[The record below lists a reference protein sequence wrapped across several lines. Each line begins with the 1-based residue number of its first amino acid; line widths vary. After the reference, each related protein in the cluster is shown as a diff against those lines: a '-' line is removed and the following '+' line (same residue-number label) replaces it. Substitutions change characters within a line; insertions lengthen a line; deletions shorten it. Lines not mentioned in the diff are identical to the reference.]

1 MIAHVLRLTIGEW
14 LKIRRR
20 WIHWILLGL
29 IVLIS
34 QVILWGS
41 YVGHHSSDDPFGTL
55 IPPYE
60 YNDTEGSIVV
70 TCNDVVEGRAEEKFA
85 LISGKLVGEEREKAG
100 AEAVEWRKS
109 CEGYLT
115 PGEAQ
120 RPFTLPYSVGDW
132 TGWALAVFVIPIL
145 ILTASVMGIEYG
157 LGTLRTTLARGV
169 GRWQL
174 LSGKLIMLMGAV
186 VAAVVGIGVLIGIAS
201 LLAGVIPPAE
211 EESLIVNDG
220 GAWLDAVRGPAK
232 LVFAL
237 APYVA
242 LGVFLTV
249 LTQSTAQGISLS
261 MGYYVI
267 ELILA
272 PVLGGLADWLEKV
285 LDIALLGKNAT
296 EWMST
301 ASTTEAQ
308 QALGT
313 VVGQPDTI
321 RGLLHLAGVH
331 GGLGCRR
338 TLGLP
343 AQRRHRRKGGVTQPT
358 EIA

>member
-20 WIHWILLGL
+20 WMPWILLGL

-34 QVILWGS
+34 QGILWGS
-41 YVGHHSSDDPFGTL
+41 YVAHHVSDDPFGAL

-100 AEAVEWRKS
+100 AEAVEWRKT

-115 PGEAQ
+115 PEEAR

-132 TGWALAVFVIPIL
+132 TDGALLFFVIPIL
-145 ILTASVMGIEYG
+145 ILVASVMGIEYG

-169 GRWQL
+169 GRWQM

-186 VAAVVGIGVLIGIAS
+186 AAAVIGIGVLVGIAS

-211 EESLIVNDG
+211 EGSLIANDG
-220 GAWLDAVRGPAK
+220 GAWLDAVTGTAK

-249 LTQSTAQGISLS
+249 LTQSTAQGIALS
-261 MGYYVI
+261 MGYYVV
-267 ELILA
+267 EGILP
-272 PVLGGLADWLEKV
+272 PVLGGVADWLAKAMDV
-285 LDIALLGKNAT
+285 ALLGENAT

-301 ASTTEAQ
+301 ASATEAQ

-313 VVGQPDTI
+313 VVGQPDTL
-321 RGLLHLAGVH
+321 RAFFVLLAYTAVLVAAA
-331 GGLGCRR
+331 LW
-338 TLGLP
+338 LF
-343 AQRRHRRKGGVTQPT
+343 QRRDVTGARG
-358 EIA
+358 E

>member
-1 MIAHVLRLTIGEW
+1 MIAHVLRLSIGEG

-20 WIHWILLGL
+20 WMPWILLGL
-29 IVLIS
+29 VVLIS
-34 QVILWGS
+34 QGFLWGS
-41 YVGHHSSDDPFGTL
+41 YVAHHVSDDPFGAL

-60 YNDTEGSIVV
+60 YNDSEGSIVV

-85 LISGKLVGEEREKAG
+85 LISGKLVGEERERVD
-100 AEAVEWRKS
+100 AEAVDWREA
-109 CEGYLT
+109 CQGYLT
-115 PGEAQ
+115 PEEAQ
-120 RPFTLPYSVGDW
+120 RAFTLPYSVGDW
-132 TGWALAVFVIPIL
+132 TEGSLLFFVIPIL
-145 ILTASVMGIEYG
+145 ILAASVMGIEYG

-174 LSGKLIMLMGAV
+174 LSGKLIMLMGAG
-186 VAAVVGIGVLIGIAS
+186 VAAVIGIGVLICIAS
-201 LLAGVIPPAE
+201 LLAGVIPPGE
-211 EESLIVNDG
+211 EGSLIVNDG
-220 GAWLDAVRGPAK
+220 GAWLNAVKA
-232 LVFAL
+232 LAQLSFAL

-249 LTQSTAQGISLS
+249 LTSSTAQGIALS

-272 PVLGGLADWLEKV
+272 PTLGGLADWLEKV
-285 LDIALLGKNAT
+285 LDIALLGENAT

-313 VVGQPDTI
+313 VVEQPDTLRAFFVI
-321 RGLLHLAGVH
+321 LAYTAV
-331 GGLGCRR
+331 LVAA
-338 TLGLP
+338 TLWLF
-343 AQRRHRRKGGVTQPT
+343 QRRDVTGARG
-358 EIA
+358 E

>member
-1 MIAHVLRLTIGEW
+1 MIAHVLRLSIGEW

-20 WIHWILLGL
+20 WIPWILLGL
-29 IVLIS
+29 VVLIS
-34 QVILWGS
+34 QGLLWVS
-41 YVGHHSSDDPFGTL
+41 YAAYHVSDDPFGAL

-60 YNDTEGSIVV
+60 HNDSEGSIVV

-85 LISGKLVGEEREKAG
+85 LISGKLAGEERQRVD
-100 AEAVEWRKS
+100 AEAVEWSKICSGYVTPEEARKV
-109 CEGYLT
+109 
-115 PGEAQ
+115 
-120 RPFTLPYSVGDW
+120 FTLPYSVGDW
-132 TGWALAVFVIPIL
+132 AEEALLFFVIPIL
-145 ILTASVMGIEYG
+145 ILAASVMGIEYG

-174 LSGKLIMLMGAV
+174 LSGKLVMLMGVV
-186 VAAVVGIGVLIGIAS
+186 VAAVIGIGVLIGIAS
-201 LLAGVIPPAE
+201 LLAGIIPPAE
-211 EESLIVNDG
+211 EGSLIANDG

-237 APYVA
+237 ALYVA

-261 MGYYVI
+261 MGYYLI

-313 VVGQPDTI
+313 VVGQPDTLRAFFVI
-321 RGLLHLAGVH
+321 LAYTVVFVAAA
-331 GGLGCRR
+331 LWIF
-338 TLGLP
+338 
-343 AQRRHRRKGGVTQPT
+343 QRRDVAGAKG
-358 EIA
+358 E

>member
-1 MIAHVLRLTIGEW
+1 MIAHVLRLSIGEW

-20 WIHWILLGL
+20 WMPWILLGL

-34 QVILWGS
+34 QGILWGS
-41 YVGHHSSDDPFGTL
+41 YVAYHVSDDPFGAL

-60 YNDTEGSIVV
+60 YNDSEGSIVV

-85 LISGKLVGEEREKAG
+85 LISGKLAGEEREKAS
-100 AEAVEWRKS
+100 AEAVDWRET
-109 CEGYLT
+109 CQGYVT
-115 PGEAQ
+115 HEEAQ
-120 RPFTLPYSVGDW
+120 RAFTLPYSVGDW
-132 TGWALAVFVIPIL
+132 TEGSLLFFVIPIL
-145 ILTASVMGIEYG
+145 ILAASVMGIEYG

-174 LSGKLIMLMGAV
+174 LSGKLIMLMGASV
-186 VAAVVGIGVLIGIAS
+186 SAVIVTGVLIGIAS
-201 LLAGVIPPAE
+201 LLAGVIPPGE
-211 EESLIVNDG
+211 EGSLIANDA
-220 GAWLDAVRGPAK
+220 GAWLDAVKGPAQ

-242 LGVFLTV
+242 LGVFLAV
-249 LTQSTAQGISLS
+249 LTSSTAQGIALS

-272 PVLGGLADWLEKV
+272 PVLGGLADWLAKA

-301 ASTTEAQ
+301 ASATEAQ

-321 RGLLHLAGVH
+321 RAFFILLAYTAVLVAAALWVF
-331 GGLGCRR
+331 
-338 TLGLP
+338 
-343 AQRRHRRKGGVTQPT
+343 QRRDVTGARG
-358 EIA
+358 E

>member
-1 MIAHVLRLTIGEW
+1 MIAHVLRLSIGEG

-20 WIHWILLGL
+20 WIPWILLGL

-34 QVILWGS
+34 QGILWGT
-41 YVGHHSSDDPFGTL
+41 YVAHHVSDDPFGAL

-60 YNDTEGSIVV
+60 YNDSEGFIVV

-85 LISGKLVGEEREKAG
+85 LISGKLAGEERERVD
-100 AEAVEWRKS
+100 AEAQEWSKT
-109 CEGYLT
+109 CEAYLT
-115 PGEAQ
+115 PEEVQ
-120 RPFTLPYSVGDW
+120 RVFTLPYSVGDW
-132 TGWALAVFVIPIL
+132 TGGSHVFFVIPIL
-145 ILTASVMGIEYG
+145 ILAASVMGIEYG

-174 LSGKLIMLMGAV
+174 LSGKLIMLMGAS
-186 VAAVVGIGVLIGIAS
+186 VAAVIVIGVLIGIAS
-201 LLAGVIPPAE
+201 LLAGVIPPGE
-211 EESLIVNDG
+211 EGSLIANDG
-220 GAWLDAVRGPAK
+220 GAWLDAVKALAK
-232 LVFAL
+232 LAFAL

-249 LTQSTAQGISLS
+249 LTQSTAQGIALS

-272 PVLGGLADWLEKV
+272 PVLGGLADWLAKA

-301 ASTTEAQ
+301 ASAAEAQ

-313 VVGQPDTI
+313 VVGQPDTLRAFFI
-321 RGLLHLAGVH
+321 LLAYTAVLVAAA
-331 GGLGCRR
+331 LWIF
-338 TLGLP
+338 
-343 AQRRHRRKGGVTQPT
+343 QRRDIAGAKG
-358 EIA
+358 E